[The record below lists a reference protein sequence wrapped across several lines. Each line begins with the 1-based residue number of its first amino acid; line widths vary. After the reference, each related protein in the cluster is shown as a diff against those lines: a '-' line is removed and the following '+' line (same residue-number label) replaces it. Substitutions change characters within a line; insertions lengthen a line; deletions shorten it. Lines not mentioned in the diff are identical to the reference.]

1 MAKRTSLPDLERA
14 EARLRFWIGE
24 ENSQRNIQEIIA
36 WERAENQAYLVALR
50 KAAYYAPR
58 QLRFIATVNFV
69 AEAYL
74 ALREEATARA
84 RRQAVQELEQPL
96 RNNRWTVSRRIG
108 HTGRE
113 QLVGAWS
120 SREDAENIFPKNH

>member
-1 MAKRTSLPDLERA
+1 MAKRTSLPYLERA
-14 EARLRFWIGE
+14 EARLRFRIWE

-50 KAAYYAPR
+50 QAAYYA
-58 QLRFIATVNFV
+58 LRLCRYIATVTFV

-96 RNNRWTVSRRIG
+96 RGNRRSR
-108 HTGRE
+108 
-113 QLVGAWS
+113 
-120 SREDAENIFPKNH
+120 PY